1 METNKTKV
9 LSAILEAILPD
20 KNLSFKNVNEFLDE
34 GKDAL
39 NELLAIDQN
48 EAIQLLNAFNECETT
63 VEDWKKEL
71 KDNIV
76 KGKLKGKLKE
86 ELKRRFEE
94 KGCPLKKDDD
104 PTGYQLFKHKNKNND
119 NLIKINRF
127 VTYCDIHGDGI
138 GTNGYNQKGIAMAL
152 AWVFQDAWVKNL
164 LKYRIDKQDKNIDNR
179 VIRAIEYFNAP
190 ESYLSIIS
198 EKDIE
203 LIYKYFTKYENKQE
217 NTPDVK
223 QEEYLI
229 KYFNEVISLDCE
241 TITDENKKNA
251 YKNYLYTRIIY
262 KLDNEWR
269 GIELINDIYEA
280 LLKNKNVILTGAPGT
295 GKTFLARENITK
307 LICGENDFEKYYKF
321 VQFHPTYDYTDFV
334 EGLRPISK
342 DNNIVFE
349 RKDGIFKRFCKC
361 AILGLSV
368 DATDNEI
375 KNAEKKENEAKKNE
389 VNQEEKTTQKTEQK
403 YLFIIDE
410 INRGDISKIFGELFF
425 AIDPGYRGEK
435 NKVQTQ
441 YQTLVKDDIF
451 SEGFYIPDNVYI
463 IGTMNDIDRSVESL
477 DFAFRRRF
485 AFKEISVK
493 DTQGTIL
500 IKEVGK
506 DYYEVIKRMNAI
518 NNLLKS
524 KDFGLGEAY
533 CIGAAYFTKIK
544 NYSKQTKNKFESLW
558 DYHLKGVLYEYFR
571 GEADAEDK
579 LTKLKGAYDNA

>member
-1 METNKTKV
+1 METNKTEV
-9 LSAILEAILPD
+9 LSAILEAILSD
-20 KNLSFKNVNEFLDE
+20 KRLSVENVNNFLKE
-34 GKDAL
+34 GKNAL
-39 NELLAIDQN
+39 ENLLKIKKEEAQELLY
-48 EAIQLLNAFNECETT
+48 AFNECQTK
-63 VEDWKKEL
+63 VEEWEKEL

-86 ELKRRFEE
+86 ELKRKFEE
-94 KGCPLKKDDD
+94 NGCPLKKDDD
-104 PTGYQLFKHKNKNND
+104 PTGYQLFKHEKKNND

-138 GTNGYNQKGIAMAL
+138 GTDGYNQKGIAMAL
-152 AWVFQDAWVKNL
+152 ALVFQHVWIKNL
-164 LKYRIDKQDKNIDNR
+164 LKYIINDENEKDIDNR
-179 VIRAIEYFNAP
+179 VIRAIKYFNAP

-229 KYFNEVISLDCE
+229 NYFNKVISLDCE
-241 TITDENKKNA
+241 TTTNKNKINA

-262 KLDNEWR
+262 KLDNEW
-269 GIELINDIYEA
+269 GGNELINDIYEA

-334 EGLRPISK
+334 EGLRPISDSNK
-342 DNNIVFE
+342 NIVFE

-361 AILGLSV
+361 AFLGLPV
-368 DATDNEI
+368 NANDENI
-375 KNAEKKENEAKKNE
+375 KAKEEEYLKDKKAYLEKLKK
-389 VNQEEKTTQKTEQK
+389 QD

-441 YQTLVKDDIF
+441 YQTLVQDDIF

-485 AFKEISVK
+485 AFQEISVK
-493 DTQGTIL
+493 DTQSTIL
-500 IKEVGK
+500 IKKVGK
-506 DYYEVIKRMNAI
+506 DYYEVIKRMDAI

-524 KDFGLGEAY
+524 KDFGLSEAY
-533 CIGAAYFTKIK
+533 CIGAAYFTKILK
-544 NYSKQTKNKFESLW
+544 NIPNS
-558 DYHLKGVLYEYFR
+558 
-571 GEADAEDK
+571 
-579 LTKLKGAYDNA
+579 